1 MTEMETSRHKSSDE
15 KVLSIELLR
24 FACAFSVLV
33 WHYAHFTFGS
43 SGQVQRC
50 EYPFYWIFNLFYE
63 KGYFAVQMFWMI
75 SGYIFFWKYGSAIA
89 KNEISFKKFA
99 IWRFSRLYPLHFVTL
114 TLVAIMQFIFFK
126 QNVVFFVYADNS
138 IKDFVL
144 QLFMANFW
152 LPEPVHSF
160 NAPIWSVSVEIIAYI
175 VFFSSLRFFGKCFYK
190 LFLVFIIL
198 LFPLL
203 SNLFVNLFWCLLF
216 FYAGGF
222 VHFFNEFASSHK
234 NKGNL
239 LFYVVMT
246 TVISA
251 IYLNQVHSQRNFRV
265 MVIGFAA
272 LAIITECLKI
282 PKKYESCVAF
292 LGNLTYSSYLLHFP
306 LQLLIAVIC
315 VALDCEIPYRSNIF
329 FVSFVLLTFA
339 LSAVWYSKFEV
350 PVRDF
355 IRNKCRKFV

>member
-1 MTEMETSRHKSSDE
+1 M
-15 KVLSIELLR
+15 
-24 FACAFSVLV
+24 
-33 WHYAHFTFGS
+33 
-43 SGQVQRC
+43 
-50 EYPFYWIFNLFYE
+50 
-63 KGYFAVQMFWMI
+63 
-75 SGYIFFWKYGSAIA
+75 
-89 KNEISFKKFA
+89 
-99 IWRFSRLYPLHFVTL
+99 
-114 TLVAIMQFIFFK
+114 
-126 QNVVFFVYADNS
+126 
-138 IKDFVL
+138 
-144 QLFMANFW
+144 
-152 LPEPVHSF
+152 
-160 NAPIWSVSVEIIAYI
+160 
-175 VFFSSLRFFGKCFYK
+175 
-190 LFLVFIIL
+190 
-198 LFPLL
+198 
-203 SNLFVNLFWCLLF
+203 
-216 FYAGGF
+216 
-222 VHFFNEFASSHK
+222 HFFNEFASSHK

-339 LSAVWYSKFEV
+339 LSAVCYSKFEV